1 MRGLIM
7 AYHWTRKPQAKF
19 PVVPP
24 LQRGVGGISILLALL
39 FVIACGAAATATPV
53 PKPAAKPAAPVA
65 AAPAVPAA
73 PVVAP
78 TATPAPAPTPTL
90 AASKPVAERL
100 RVAYTPPAQQTTVAW
115 LGPRSNSG
123 QFAPMYEALIA
134 NNELTNALE
143 PMLATGW
150 ELSKDALAIRFKLRR
165 GVTFHTGKEFTA
177 KDVVFSWERVTGPD
191 SVHSSIGNWRAF
203 IKSKAEFE
211 IVSDYEIIYHTAI
224 PGLLV
229 PYYSTNIQGYLMY
242 SKDQWDA
249 VGGTTKAYAD
259 KPTGTGPFR
268 FKELKEGQYI
278 LFEALDKHWRKVPDF
293 KEVQILYVPEAATR
307 LAQLLAGEVQIAEI
321 DRSLKKEILSR
332 GMKVEPGTLPGL
344 QVGIL
349 FGGNQGP
356 DRRVQGPL
364 SNKLVRQALN
374 LATDRKLIQEN
385 IFGGDGVLVS
395 VWHYLPHDE
404 ATNPAW
410 KLYPYDP
417 ARAKE
422 AMVQAGYPNGFTMD
436 LWTTRFPGAPEMP
449 ELAEALATMWKQ
461 IGVTVKIVD
470 SEFGVIRPRY
480 QASKMTATDAWT
492 MRSSAEPSFRGV
504 DFWFTSPGVGGGG
517 GWAFEDPSINERW
530 TKFVQSSDPVERR
543 QLQTDIGQFLYDNY
557 ASIPLLGLSG
567 LAGINPKQI
576 VEYKCN
582 TEALG
587 PTRCHEYTQAVRK

>member
-1 MRGLIM
+1 MM
-7 AYHWTRKPQAKF
+7 HHWSRKMVFTPM
-19 PVVPP
+19 
-24 LQRGVGGISILLALL
+24 LLALL
-39 FVIACGAAATATPV
+39 FAVACGAAATATPV
-53 PKPAAKPAAPVA
+53 PKPAAAP
-65 AAPAVPAA
+65 AAPAVAA
-73 PVVAP
+73 PPATAVP
-78 TATPAPAPTPTL
+78 TAAPRPTPVPTL
-90 AASKPVAERL
+90 AATKPVAAGRL
-100 RVAYTPPAQQTTVAW
+100 KVAYTAPAHQTTVAW

-123 QFAPMYEALIA
+123 QFASMYEALIS

-150 ELSKDALAIRFKLRR
+150 ELSKDGMSVRFKLRR
-165 GVTFHTGKEFTA
+165 GVPFHTGKEFTA
-177 KDVVFSWERVTGPD
+177 KDVVFSWERVTGQD
-191 SVHSSIGNWRAF
+191 SVHSSVGNWKAF
-203 IKSKAEFE
+203 IKSKADFE
-211 IVSDYEIIYHTAI
+211 IVNDYEIIYHTAI

-229 PYYSTNIQGYLMY
+229 PYYSTHIQAFLMY
-242 SKDQWDA
+242 SKDQWDS

-268 FKELKEGQYI
+268 FKELKEGQHI
-278 LFEALDKHWRKVPDF
+278 LFEAVDNHWRKAPEF
-293 KEVQILYVPEAATR
+293 NELQILYVPEAATR

-356 DRRVQGPL
+356 DRRVPGPL

-374 LATDRKLIQEN
+374 LATDRKLIQET
-385 IFGGDGVLVS
+385 IFGGDGVLVP

-410 KLYPYDP
+410 KLYPYDS
-417 ARAKE
+417 AKAKE

-449 ELAEALATMWKQ
+449 ELAEALATMWKP
-461 IGVTVKIVD
+461 IGVNVKIVD
-470 SEFGVIRPRY
+470 SEFAVIRSRY

-517 GWAFEDPSINERW
+517 GWAFEDPFVNERW
-530 TKFVQSSDPVERR
+530 TKFVNSIDPAQRR
-543 QLQTDIGQFLYDNY
+543 QLQTDIGQYLYDNY
-557 ASIPLLGLSG
+557 ASIPILGLSG
-567 LAGINPKQI
+567 LAGINPKLI

-587 PTRCHEYTQAVRK
+587 PTRCHEYTKAVRK